1 VVEWKEQEMRHNSL
15 LNPISDIR
23 HPKFPSGFTLL
34 ELTVVLFLMALVL
47 GLSPFFLA
55 KTLSSTRLNASGRDL
70 SATIRQARS
79 LAQFSG
85 TTQSVLLNLDTN
97 RYGIEGRGI
106 RNIPLDIRVR
116 VIDPFFGEVQSG
128 TYRMLFDPAGG
139 VEAATIDLSNGKR
152 MIRIVTDPIVGT
164 VTLKQ

>member
-1 VVEWKEQEMRHNSL
+1 
-15 LNPISDIR
+15 
-23 HPKFPSGFTLL
+23 LL

-55 KTLSSTRLNASGRDL
+55 KTLSSTRLATSGRDL

-116 VIDPFFGEVQSG
+116 VIDPFFGEVQGG

-139 VEAATIDLSNGKR
+139 VQAAAIDLSNNKR
-152 MIRIVTDPIVGT
+152 VIRIITDPIVGT
-164 VTLKQ
+164 VTLRQ